1 MSWTTNAH
9 ILSKNTCVIT
19 ILLFRSSHPTS
30 ILNEAEN
37 AIVTF
42 RDRFLAGMCSVHPN
56 FPMHLWYCLILLA
69 TTTLNLLRPLR
80 IKPNLLFEALLNG
93 AFNYNKTLLA
103 PPGTKV
109 LRHET
114 PEKRGT
120 SVPHGVDG

>member
-1 MSWTTNAH
+1 MDNECPYTVKKYLRDNNIAIQIVPSH
-9 ILSKNTCVIT
+9 IHHT
-19 ILLFRSSHPTS
+19 
-30 ILNEAEN
+30 NEAEN
-37 AIVTF
+37 AIGTF

-80 IKPNLLFEALLNG
+80 IKPNLLFQALLNG
-93 AFNYNKTLLA
+93 AFGYNKTPLA

-109 LRHET
+109 LLHET

-120 SVPHGVDG
+120 